1 MALLIVAS
9 VGAWPISSL
18 ASLNSVNKM
27 NLSRFFEAPWL
38 AQEMTARC
46 ITYMLGQSV
55 PHCPP
60 TKTSSLI
67 PDDTSC
73 ESVGSHLSL
82 WTGTTSTATRG
93 LTSWSRAFTLAMPTP
108 SCRRSALPV
117 LRREQAVRSK
127 TFYQDRNEEAR

>member
-9 VGAWPISSL
+9 VGAWPTSSL

-38 AQEMTARC
+38 AQEMADWC

-55 PHCPP
+55 PHCRP
-60 TKTSSLI
+60 TKMSSSI

-73 ESVGSHLSL
+73 EYVGSHLSL
-82 WTGTTSTATRG
+82 WIGTTLYRYPWAHK
-93 LTSWSRAFTLAMPTP
+93 LVTSFYLGD
-108 SCRRSALPV
+108 
-117 LRREQAVRSK
+117 AVR
-127 TFYQDRNEEAR
+127 FPVDARLYRCYDESTQWGA